1 MKALDPT
8 LQYLTPAQTVCNYVD
23 LLFRNASFL
32 LGEGDA
38 NGTWLRFVPIITP
51 QGPNNETGPSSAPA
65 SGGGPDPSNSSRN
78 YLHDN
83 PYPNTAGPGQTRECE
98 AGNEKYRPGKTV
110 IGNLPGGKG
119 TVRTAEGREDFG
131 EVMEAGP
138 AQPARRSVVRRGSR
152 AGSTRCAPE

>member
-1 MKALDPT
+1 MTKFLRALDRLAQDPIVPIALRDLVETMKALDPT

-32 LGEGDA
+32 LSEGDA

-65 SGGGPDPSNSSRN
+65 SGGGPDVTNSSRN
-78 YLHDN
+78 FLHTN

-98 AGNEKYRPGKTV
+98 AANETLR
-110 IGNLPGGKG
+110 
-119 TVRTAEGREDFG
+119 
-131 EVMEAGP
+131 GP
-138 AQPARRSVVRRGSR
+138 ARP
-152 AGSTRCAPE
+152 